1 MGWARAVTLTNLP
14 HLVED
19 DVLERHQGILEG
31 VDNAVDHWHGRLPIF
46 PPPYMTG
53 LNDWHN
59 EWLDNLIDGPYW
71 WQFNIE
77 KFHDQIEIPM
87 YRLGG

>member
-1 MGWARAVTLTNLP
+1 
-14 HLVED
+14 
-19 DVLERHQGILEG
+19 
-31 VDNAVDHWHGRLPIF
+31 
-46 PPPYMTG
+46 MTG

>member
-1 MGWARAVTLTNLP
+1 MYRSGAFELGFNMAWASAVTLTKLP

-31 VDNAVDHWHGRLPIF
+31 VDNAVDHWHSRLPIF

-71 WQFNIE
+71 
-77 KFHDQIEIPM
+77 
-87 YRLGG
+87 

>member
-1 MGWARAVTLTNLP
+1 MGWARAVTLTNLT

-53 LNDWHN
+53 LNDWNN

-77 KFHDQIEIPM
+77 KFPDQIEIPM

>member
-1 MGWARAVTLTNLP
+1 
-14 HLVED
+14 
-19 DVLERHQGILEG
+19 
-31 VDNAVDHWHGRLPIF
+31 VDHWHSRLPIF

-53 LNDWHN
+53 LNNWHN

-77 KFHDQIEIPM
+77 KIHDKIEIPM